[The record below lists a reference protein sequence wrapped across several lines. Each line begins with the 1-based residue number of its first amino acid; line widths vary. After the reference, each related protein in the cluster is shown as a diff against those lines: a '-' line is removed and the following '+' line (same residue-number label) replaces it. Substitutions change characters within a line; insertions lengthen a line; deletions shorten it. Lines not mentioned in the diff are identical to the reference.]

1 MVSDAAFDRTKKEYE
16 DKKEERVFQRVD
28 EFKEVQ
34 PLKKE
39 KLVTL
44 LFVEVHNWA
53 LADQQRTDE

>member
-44 LFVEVHNWA
+44 LFVEVHN
-53 LADQQRTDE
+53 